1 MLGASGELFV
11 WILWICNLSKGGE
24 QDFKTSRLSRYETI
38 WIFDHEYVY
47 FAKKSCKEDGA
58 CNLSPFLSPRIQ
70 IITNLHQ
77 VWKTFAFWQEKSRKL
92 IWICALTGKI
102 WINLRFDRKYPDNWF
117 EFVFSQVK
125 SYKPIWICVKGPF
138 KESYWRNIDQNWVI
152 NSFRVNL
159 FWNLKK
165 TKILFLWKKILFLS
179 IMILLP
185 DFYQLARLAD
195 QNHSF
200 FYKTLLE

>member
-1 MLGASGELFV
+1 MLGASGKLFFR
-11 WILWICNLSKGGE
+11 ILSIWNLSKVRE

-92 IWICALTGKI
+92 IWICALSRE
-102 WINLRFDRKYPDNWF
+102 INLVNVYRLLFIFFQVRFAFWQEKSRKL
-117 EFVFSQVK
+117 
-125 SYKPIWICVKGPF
+125 I
-138 KESYWRNIDQNWVI
+138 
-152 NSFRVNL
+152 
-159 FWNLKK
+159 
-165 TKILFLWKKILFLS
+165 
-179 IMILLP
+179 
-185 DFYQLARLAD
+185 
-195 QNHSF
+195 
-200 FYKTLLE
+200 